1 MYAIVSLFLCWIVFS
16 IESSGNTKSNIHLQT
31 GKKSINFK
39 EIHKNPSFYRR
50 YILMTKETN
59 QLPLLPLRG
68 LLVFP
73 SMVLHLDVGREKSVT
88 ALEKA
93 MMDDHTIFLAAQKK
107 VSLDNPDPKDIYRIG
122 TLTKVKQMLKLPNGT
137 IRVLVEGI
145 QRAEIIRFIDEKDE
159 FNVEI
164 KELEDEHAESNEE
177 EALMRS
183 LLKQFEQYIN
193 VSQKITKETLE
204 TVSDIDE
211 PSRLADLVTSHLSLK
226 IKEKQELL
234 ETVNVKERLQ
244 QLIKLITNEKKVLD
258 LEQKIGQRVKTSMEK
273 TQKEYYLREQLK
285 AIQKEL
291 GDKEGKTG
299 EVGQLKEKV
308 ENSDMPERVR
318 EVAMKELDRYE
329 KVPQSSAE
337 SSVIRNYLEWLLAL
351 PWTEKTQDT
360 IEIDNAQQIL
370 NDDHYGLD
378 KVKER
383 ILEYLAVQKLTQSIK
398 GPILCLVGPPG
409 VGKTSLAKSIAR
421 SINRNF
427 VRVSLGGIRDD
438 AEIRGHRRTY
448 IGAMPGRIIQ
458 GMKKAKS
465 VNPVF
470 LLDEIDKMSSDFRGD
485 PSSAM
490 LEVLDPEQNS
500 NFSDH
505 FIEETYDLSNVLFIA
520 TANFVNN
527 IPGPLL
533 DRMELISIAG
543 YTEVEKLHIAKE
555 HLLPKQIKENGLKK
569 NNLQV
574 RDDALLKLIR
584 MYTREA
590 GVRGLERQL
599 ATLCR
604 KAAKIIISGDKKRV
618 VITEKNIED
627 ILGKSLFRY
636 GLMEEENQIGAATG
650 LAYTTA
656 GGDTLSIEVSHYPGK
671 GKLTL
676 TGKLGD
682 VMQESAQAAFS
693 YIRSRAEEL
702 NIEPDFHE
710 KFDIHIH
717 VPEGATPKDGPSAG
731 ITMATALVSA
741 LTGRAVKKEVG
752 MTGEITLR
760 GRVLPI
766 GGLKEKSLSAHR
778 AGISTIII
786 PEENEKDIDDIPE
799 SIRDD
804 LTFIK
809 VNHLDQVLKHALADE
824 ANESN

>member
-1 MYAIVSLFLCWIVFS
+1 
-16 IESSGNTKSNIHLQT
+16 
-31 GKKSINFK
+31 
-39 EIHKNPSFYRR
+39 
-50 YILMTKETN
+50 MTKDINE
-59 QLPLLPLRG
+59 LPLLPLRG

-73 SMVLHLDVGREKSVT
+73 SMVLHLDVGRKKSIA

-93 MMDDHTIFLAAQKK
+93 MMGEQNIFLAAQKK
-107 VSLDNPDPKDIYRIG
+107 ISVEEPKTDEVYRVG
-122 TLTKVKQMLKLPNGT
+122 TIAKVKQMLKLPNGT
-137 IRVLVEGI
+137 IRVLVEGLE
-145 QRAEIIRFIDEKDE
+145 RGEIINFLEEDDE
-159 FNVEI
+159 FVVNIQPLEEI
-164 KELEDEHAESNEE
+164 HGEQHEE

-183 LLKQFEQYIN
+183 LLTQFEQYLKI
-193 VSQKITKETLE
+193 SRKITQETFA
-204 TVSDIDE
+204 TVADIDD
-211 PSRLADLVTSHLSLK
+211 PGRLADIITSHLSLK

-234 ETVNVKERLQ
+234 EILNVKARLKH
-244 QLIKLITNEKKVLD
+244 LISLISNEKKVLN
-258 LEQKIGQRVKTSMEK
+258 LEKKIGQRVKTSMEK

-291 GDKEGKTG
+291 GDSDGKSG
-299 EVGQLKEKV
+299 EIVQLKEKI
-308 ENSDMPERVR
+308 EQANMPERILK
-318 EVAMKELDRYE
+318 VAMKELERYE

-337 SSVIRNYLEWLLAL
+337 SSVIRNYLEWLISL
-351 PWTEKTQDT
+351 PWTEKTKDT
-360 IEIDNAQQIL
+360 IAIDHAKKVL
-370 NDDHYGLD
+370 DKDHYGLN

-383 ILEYLAVQKLTQSIK
+383 ILEYLAVKKLTDSIK

-421 SINRNF
+421 SIDRNF
-427 VRVSLGGIRDD
+427 VRISLGGIRDE

-458 GMKKAKS
+458 GMKKAQTI
-465 VNPVF
+465 NPVF
-470 LLDEIDKMSSDFRGD
+470 LLDEIDKMSNDFRGD

-505 FIEETYDLSNVLFIA
+505 FIEETYDLSQVLFIA
-520 TANFVNN
+520 TANYVNN

-555 HLLPKQIKENGLKK
+555 HLLPKQLKENGLKK
-569 NNLQV
+569 SNLQI
-574 RDDALLKLIR
+574 REDALLKLIR
-584 MYTREA
+584 RYTREA

-604 KAAKIIISGDKKRV
+604 KAAKIIISEEQKRIIV
-618 VITEKNIED
+618 TVNRLEEL
-627 ILGKSLFRY
+627 LGKPLYRY
-636 GLMEEENQIGAATG
+636 GMMEQEDQVGAATG
-650 LAYTTA
+650 LAYTAA

-671 GKLTL
+671 GKLIL

-682 VMQESAQAAFS
+682 VMRESAQAAFS
-693 YIRSRAEEL
+693 YIRSRTKEL
-702 NIEPDFHE
+702 DIDPDFHE
-710 KFDIHIH
+710 KYDIHIH

-741 LTGRAVKKEVG
+741 LTGRPVRKEVA

-778 AGISTIII
+778 AGISKIII
-786 PEENEKDIDDIPE
+786 PAENEKDVDDIPK
-799 SIRDD
+799 SVCKD

-809 VNHLDQVLKHALADE
+809 VNHLDEVLKQALAEKQDE
-824 ANESN
+824 SK

>member
-1 MYAIVSLFLCWIVFS
+1 
-16 IESSGNTKSNIHLQT
+16 
-31 GKKSINFK
+31 
-39 EIHKNPSFYRR
+39 
-50 YILMTKETN
+50 MTKETI

-73 SMVLHLDVGREKSVT
+73 SMVLHLDVGRDKSVA

-93 MMDDHTIFLAAQKK
+93 MMDDQIIFLAAQKK
-107 VSLDNPDPKDIYRIG
+107 VNLDEPEPEDIYHIG
-122 TLTKVKQMLKLPNGT
+122 TAAKVNQMLKLPNGT
-137 IRVLVEGI
+137 LRVLIEGLY
-145 QRAEIIRFIDEKDE
+145 RGEITRYTEQDEL
-159 FNVEI
+159 FQVEI
-164 KELEDEHAESNEE
+164 TEMEDVHSDPNEE

-183 LLKQFEQYIN
+183 LMEQFEQYTKLSRKI
-193 VSQKITKETLE
+193 SQETFA
-204 TVSDIDE
+204 TVSDIDDAG
-211 PSRLADLVTSHLSLK
+211 RLADIITSHLSLK
-226 IKEKQELL
+226 IKDKQELL
-234 ETVNVKERLQ
+234 EIQKIKQRLQ
-244 QLIKLITNEKKVLD
+244 YLIRIISNEQKVLD
-258 LEQKIGQRVKTSMEK
+258 LENKIGKRVKNSMEK

-291 GDKEGKTG
+291 GENDGKTG
-299 EVGQLKEKV
+299 EVGQLQEKI
-308 ENSDMPERVR
+308 EQSDMPESVR
-318 EVAMKELDRYE
+318 KVAEKELGRYE
-329 KVPQSSAE
+329 QVPQSSAE

-351 PWTEKTQDT
+351 PWTEKTRDA
-360 IEIDNAQQIL
+360 IEIEQAEKIL
-370 NDDHYGLD
+370 DEDHYGLD

-383 ILEYLAVQKLTQSIK
+383 ILEYLAVQKLTNSIR

-421 SINRNF
+421 SINRKF
-427 VRVSLGGIRDD
+427 VRASLGGVRDE

-458 GMKKAKS
+458 GMKKAGTI
-465 VNPVF
+465 NPVF
-470 LLDEIDKMSSDFRGD
+470 LLDEIDKMSNDFRGD

-520 TANFVNN
+520 TANYVTN

-555 HLLPKQIKENGLKK
+555 HLLPKQLKENGLKK
-569 NNLQV
+569 SNLQI
-574 RDDALLKLIR
+574 RDEALLKLVR
-584 MYTREA
+584 TYTREA
-590 GVRGLERQL
+590 GVRNLERQL

-604 KAAKIIISGDKKRV
+604 KAAKLIIGEEKKRV
-618 VITEKNIED
+618 IVTEKSLEEL
-627 ILGKSLFRY
+627 LGKPLYRY
-636 GLMEEENQIGAATG
+636 GMMEREDQVGAATG
-650 LAYTTA
+650 LAYTSA

-682 VMQESAQAAFS
+682 VMQESAKAAFS

-702 NIEPDFHE
+702 NINPSFHE
-710 KFDIHIH
+710 IYDIHIH

-741 LTGRAVKKEVG
+741 LTGRPVKKEVA

-786 PEENEKDIDDIPE
+786 PADNEKDIDDIPE
-799 SIRDD
+799 SVRAG

-809 VNHLDQVLKHALADE
+809 VNHLDQVLKHALAVGK
-824 ANESN
+824 NENN

>member
-1 MYAIVSLFLCWIVFS
+1 MIKDTI
-16 IESSGNTKSNIHLQT
+16 
-31 GKKSINFK
+31 
-39 EIHKNPSFYRR
+39 
-50 YILMTKETN
+50 

-73 SMVLHLDVGREKSVT
+73 SMVIHLDVGRDKSVA

-93 MMDDHTIFLAAQKK
+93 MMGDQTIFLAAQKK
-107 VSLDNPDPKDIYRIG
+107 VSLEEPETKDVYQIG
-122 TLTKVKQMLKLPNGT
+122 TLAKVKQMLKLPNGT

-145 QRAEIIRFIDEKDE
+145 HRGEIVQFMDTDNEAFE
-159 FNVEI
+159 VEI
-164 KELEDEHAESNEE
+164 EKLEDVHAEEANEE
-177 EALMRS
+177 EALMRT
-183 LLKQFEQYIN
+183 LLDQFEQYIKI
-193 VSQKITKETLE
+193 SKKITQETFA

-211 PSRLADLVTSHLSLK
+211 AGRLSDIITSHLSLK
-226 IKEKQELL
+226 IKDKQTLL
-234 ETVNVKERLQ
+234 EMIDIKERLQ
-244 QLIKLITNEKKVLD
+244 HLIQTISNEQKVLD
-258 LEQKIGQRVKTSMEK
+258 LEQKIGKRVKSSMEK

-291 GDKEGKTG
+291 GEKEGKTS
-299 EVGQLKEKV
+299 EVGQLSEKI
-308 ENSDMPERVR
+308 ELSDMPDSIK
-318 EVAMKELDRYE
+318 EVAKKELGRYE

-337 SSVIRNYLEWLLAL
+337 SSVIRNYLDWLLAL
-351 PWTEKTQDT
+351 PWTKKTTDT
-360 IEIDNAQQIL
+360 IEIDNAETIL
-370 NDDHYGLD
+370 DEDHYGLE

-383 ILEYLAVQKLTQSIK
+383 ILEYLAVQKLTNSIK

-427 VRVSLGGIRDD
+427 VRTSLGGVRDE
-438 AEIRGHRRTY
+438 AEIKGHRRTY

-458 GMKKAKS
+458 GMKKAETI
-465 VNPVF
+465 NPVF
-470 LLDEIDKMSSDFRGD
+470 LLDEIDKMSNDFRGD

-490 LEVLDPEQNS
+490 LEVLDPEQNHTY
-500 NFSDH
+500 SDH
-505 FIEETYDLSNVLFIA
+505 FIEENYDLSNVLFVA
-520 TANFVNN
+520 TANYVTN

-555 HLLPKQIKENGLKK
+555 HLLNKQLKENGLKK
-569 NNLQV
+569 ANMQI
-574 RDDALLKLIR
+574 RDDGLLKLIR
-584 MYTREA
+584 KYTREA
-590 GVRGLERQL
+590 GVRNLERQL

-604 KAAKIIISGDKKRV
+604 KAAKQIISDEKKRV
-618 VITEKNIED
+618 IVTEKNLEEL
-627 ILGKSLFRY
+627 LGKPLYRY
-636 GLMEEENQIGAATG
+636 GLMEQENQIGTATG
-650 LAYTTA
+650 LAYTAA

-693 YIRSRAEEL
+693 YIRSRADEL
-702 NIEPDFHE
+702 NIASDFHE
-710 KFDIHIH
+710 TYDIHIH

-778 AGISTIII
+778 AGITTIII
-786 PEENEKDIDDIPE
+786 PDENVKDIDDIPE
-799 SIRDD
+799 SVRND

-809 VNHLDQVLKHALADE
+809 AAHLDQVLDHALVGE
-824 ANESN
+824 NHESK

>member
-1 MYAIVSLFLCWIVFS
+1 MTT
-16 IESSGNTKSNIHLQT
+16 ESTQ
-31 GKKSINFK
+31 F
-39 EIHKNPSFYRR
+39 
-50 YILMTKETN
+50 
-59 QLPLLPLRG
+59 PLLPLRG

-73 SMVLHLDVGREKSVT
+73 SMVLHLDVGRENSVA

-93 MMDDHTIFLAAQKK
+93 MMGDQTLFLASQKQ
-107 VSLDNPDPKDIYRIG
+107 VSQETPEPKDIYRVG
-122 TLTKVKQMLKLPNGT
+122 TVANVKQTVKLPNGT
-137 IRVLVEGI
+137 IRVLVEGLY
-145 QRAEIIRFIDEKDE
+145 RGEITRYVDENEE
-159 FNVEI
+159 FTVEI
-164 KELEDEHAESNEE
+164 KRLEEEHTEKNEE

-183 LLKQFEQYIN
+183 LLKQFEQYIK
-193 VSQKITKETLE
+193 VSSKLKQETLS
-204 TVSDIDE
+204 TVSDIDD
-211 PSRLADLVTSHLSLK
+211 PSRLADMVASHLSLK
-226 IKEKQELL
+226 IKDKQELL
-234 ETVNVKERLQ
+234 EIANVKDRLQ
-244 QLIKLITNEKKVLD
+244 HLIHLISNEKKVMD
-258 LEQKIGQRVKTSMEK
+258 LEKKIGQRVKNSMEK

-291 GDKEGKTG
+291 GEKDGKSSEAQKLRQQVQAST
-299 EVGQLKEKV
+299 
-308 ENSDMPERVR
+308 MPEH
-318 EVAMKELDRYE
+318 VAEAAKKELDRFE

-337 SSVIRNYLEWLLAL
+337 SSVIRNYIEWLIAL
-351 PWTEKTQDT
+351 PWTEETQDR
-360 IEIDNAQQIL
+360 IEMDKAEDIL
-370 NDDHYGLD
+370 EEDHYGLE

-383 ILEYLAVQKLTQSIK
+383 ILEYLAVQKLTESIK

-421 SINRNF
+421 AINRNF
-427 VRVSLGGIRDD
+427 VRISLGGIRDE

-458 GMKKAKS
+458 GMKKAKT

-470 LLDEIDKMSSDFRGD
+470 LLDEIDKMASDVRGD

-520 TANFVNN
+520 TANYVNN

-533 DRMELISIAG
+533 DRMELLSIAG

-555 HLLPKQIKENGLKK
+555 HLLPKQLQENGLKK
-569 NNLQV
+569 ADLQL
-574 RDDALLKLIR
+574 REDALMKLIR
-584 MYTREA
+584 TYTREA
-590 GVRGLERQL
+590 GVRNLERQL

-604 KAAKIIISGDKKRV
+604 KAAKTIISGEKKRV
-618 VITEKNIED
+618 IITEKSLEEM
-627 ILGKSLFRY
+627 LGKPLYRY
-636 GLMEEENQIGAATG
+636 GRMEEENQVGAATG
-650 LAYTTA
+650 LAYTAA

-702 NIEPDFHE
+702 EIDPDFHE
-710 KFDIHIH
+710 KYDIHIH

-731 ITMATALVSA
+731 ITMATALISA

-778 AGISTIII
+778 AGITTIIM
-786 PEENEKDIDDIPE
+786 PEENEKDIEDIPE
-799 SIRDD
+799 SVRSG

-809 VNHLDQVLKHALADE
+809 VNHLDQVLEHALTE
-824 ANESN
+824 EKHESNRS

>member
-1 MYAIVSLFLCWIVFS
+1 
-16 IESSGNTKSNIHLQT
+16 
-31 GKKSINFK
+31 
-39 EIHKNPSFYRR
+39 
-50 YILMTKETN
+50 MTTDAK

-73 SMVLHLDVGREKSVT
+73 SMVLHLDVGRDKSVA

-93 MMDDHTIFLAAQKK
+93 MMGDQTIFLAAQKQ
-107 VSLDNPDPKDIYRIG
+107 VSLDNPEKKDIYRIG
-122 TLTKVKQMLKLPNGT
+122 TIAYVKQMLKLPNGT
-137 IRVLVEGI
+137 IRVLVEGL
-145 QRAEIIRFIDEKDE
+145 RRGEISRFVDENEE
-159 FNVEI
+159 FTVEVN
-164 KELEDEHAESNEE
+164 ELEDERGEQNEE

-183 LLKQFEQYIN
+183 LLRQFEQYIK
-193 VSQKITKETLE
+193 VSQKITKETLA

-211 PSRLADLVTSHLSLK
+211 PGRLADIVTSHLSLK
-226 IKEKQELL
+226 IKDKQDLL
-234 ETVNVKERLQ
+234 EMVNVKERLQ
-244 QLIKLITNEKKVLD
+244 YLVQLISNEKKVLD
-258 LEQKIGQRVKTSMEK
+258 LEKKIGQRVKNSMEK

-291 GDKEGKTG
+291 GEKDGKSG
-299 EVGQLKEKV
+299 EAEQLREKV
-308 ENSDMPERVR
+308 KDSDMPERIV
-318 EVAMKELDRYE
+318 EVAMKELDRFE

-337 SSVIRNYLEWLLAL
+337 SSVIRNYIEWLLVL
-351 PWTEKTQDT
+351 PWTEKTEDM
-360 IEIDNAQQIL
+360 IEIDKAQDIL
-370 NDDHYGLD
+370 DEDHYGLD

-409 VGKTSLAKSIAR
+409 VGKTSLANSIAR

-427 VRVSLGGIRDD
+427 VRISLGGVRDE

-458 GMKKAKS
+458 GMKKAES

-470 LLDEIDKMSSDFRGD
+470 LLDEVDKMASDFRGD

-520 TANFVNN
+520 TANYVNN

-533 DRMELISIAG
+533 DRMELINIAG
-543 YTEVEKLHIAKE
+543 YTEIEKLHIAKE
-555 HLLPKQIKENGLKK
+555 HLLPKQLKENGLNKS
-569 NNLQV
+569 NLQI
-574 RDDALLKLIR
+574 RDEALLKLIR
-584 MYTREA
+584 TYTREA
-590 GVRGLERQL
+590 GVRNLERQL
-599 ATLCR
+599 AKLCR
-604 KAAKIIISGDKKRV
+604 KAAKIIISGEKKRV
-618 VITEKNIED
+618 IVTEKTIEEL
-627 ILGKSLFRY
+627 LGKALFRY
-636 GLMEEENQIGAATG
+636 GRMEEENQVGAATG
-650 LAYTTA
+650 LAYTAA

-693 YIRSRAEEL
+693 YIRSRADEL
-702 NIEPDFHE
+702 NIDPDFHE
-710 KFDIHIH
+710 KYDIHIH

-741 LTGRAVKKEVG
+741 LSGREVKKEVG

-778 AGISTIII
+778 AGLTKIII
-786 PEENEKDIDDIPE
+786 PEENEKDIEDIPE
-799 SIRDD
+799 SVRDG

-809 VNHLDQVLKHALADE
+809 VNHLDQVLNYTLTGEKH
-824 ANESN
+824 ESN